1 MEKSAELKI
10 QINDYLM
17 ENLKKESFKQSLS
30 KHMSMEFKK
39 IIIDNKKELI
49 QSTAYKN
56 IKSKFKEE
64 LLNTIKS
71 QNFKNQISILI
82 DNNLSA
88 LEKSNKTLEKTIP
101 PAVINSLKVYIYNH
115 KDDLISG
122 FKKILS
128 SKEIEKRIYAEI
140 NNVINGMGPMVSRFI
155 NVNNIYSKLKISIE
169 DYLNEPKN
177 VLEIINFINKEIDKI
192 MKKKISEF
200 STYFPVEGR
209 NAIINSLTN
218 ALSEN
223 IAKPSF
229 IDMILNLID
238 EKLEIEICN
247 MSLSDL
253 NLIDELTTNFIN
265 NNYDILLI
273 NSEIKIIINNI
284 SEGIVDNFLSKPIMD
299 LI

>member
-17 ENLKKESFKQSLS
+17 ENLKNESFKQALS
-30 KHMSMEFKK
+30 QHMSMEFKK
-39 IIIDNKKELI
+39 IIIENKKELI

-64 LLNTIKS
+64 LSNTIKS
-71 QNFKNQISILI
+71 QSFKNQISILI

-88 LEKSNKTLEKTIP
+88 LEKSKKTLEKTIP
-101 PAVINSLKVYIYNH
+101 PAVINSFKVYIYNH

-128 SKEIEKRIYAEI
+128 NKEIEKRIYKEI
-140 NNVINGMGPMVSRFI
+140 NNVINSMGSMVSRFI
-155 NVNNIYSKLKISIE
+155 NVNNIYSRFKSSIE
-169 DYLNEPKN
+169 DYLNDPQN
-177 VLEIINFINKEIDKI
+177 VLEIINFINNEIDKI

-223 IAKPSF
+223 IVNPSF
-229 IDMILNLID
+229 FDIIFNVIE
-238 EKLEIEICN
+238 EKLGTEIYN

-253 NLIDELTTNFIN
+253 NLIDELTTNFFN
-265 NNYDILLI
+265 NNYDMLLI
-273 NSEIKIIINNI
+273 NSDMKIIINDI
-284 SEGIVDNFLSKPIMD
+284 SEAIVDNFLSKPIID

>member
-1 MEKSAELKI
+1 MEKAAELKI

-17 ENLKKESFKQSLS
+17 ESLKKESFKQALS
-30 KHMSMEFKK
+30 QHMSLEFKK
-39 IIIDNKKELI
+39 IIIENKKDLI

-56 IKSKFKEE
+56 MKSKFKEE

-71 QNFKNQISILI
+71 QNFKNQISIII

-88 LEKSNKTLEKTIP
+88 LEQSNKTLEKAIP
-101 PAVINSLKVYIYNH
+101 PAVINSFKVYLYNH
-115 KDDLISG
+115 KDDLITG

-128 SKEIEKRIYAEI
+128 NKEIEKRIYAEI

-169 DYLNEPKN
+169 DYLNEPRN
-177 VLEIINFINKEIDKI
+177 VLEIINFINNEIDKI
-192 MKKKISEF
+192 MKKKISEII
-200 STYFPVEGR
+200 TYFPIEGR
-209 NAIINSLTN
+209 KAIVNSLTN

-229 IDMILNLID
+229 IDMILNVID
-238 EKLEIEICN
+238 EKLEIEIYN

-253 NLIDELTTNFIN
+253 NLVDELTTNFIN
-265 NNYDILLI
+265 NNYDNLLI
-273 NSEIKIIINNI
+273 YSDIKIIINNI
-284 SEGIVDNFLSKPIMD
+284 SEGIVDNFLSKPIID